1 MVKKNSKA
9 TTKKTRDQKQ
19 LKKAKAF
26 GRLLPLHPGDV
37 VDVVAPGSS
46 PKSEDVSKA
55 LDLLRLW
62 GLKPRLRAEFS
73 GHPFHSH
80 EDSVRSRLLIDAFL
94 AKDSKAVLCL
104 RGGYGSLRMIPA
116 LLKVK
121 ARLQKAKPK
130 IFLGY
135 SDITTL
141 HLFVRRILRW
151 PVSLHG
157 PLLESLISGKMS
169 DSDVEHCRQILF
181 GEDQRQN
188 QGQKQDSKKQE
199 LKVQTAS
206 FELKPMNGLA
216 KKTKSISGFLIG
228 GNLNV
233 LQSSLGTDLSFQTKK
248 QKGLNEIVVFEDIGE
263 RGYRVDRMLEH
274 LKQAKAFKNCSAIV
288 FGDFV
293 GGKEA
298 DGGETISFALQRFA
312 NEINIACY
320 SGLPMGHGVRNQ
332 IIPFG
337 QNATIQLD
345 KTTQPADAEKSAMLS
360 FDSNF

>member
-1 MVKKNSKA
+1 MAGMTLAKKNSKP
-9 TTKKTRDQKQ
+9 TIKKS
-19 LKKAKAF
+19 KAF
-26 GRLLPLHPGDV
+26 ARLLPLHPGDI

-55 LDLLRLW
+55 LALLTQW

-141 HLFVRRILRW
+141 HLFVSRILRW

-169 DSDVEHCRQILF
+169 EFDVEHCRQILF
-181 GEDQRQN
+181 GEV
-188 QGQKQDSKKQE
+188 
-199 LKVQTAS
+199 LVQTS
-206 FELKPMNGLA
+206 EFELKPMNGLA
-216 KKTKSISGFLIG
+216 KKAKKIQGSLIG

-248 QKGLNEIVVFEDIGE
+248 QNGRGEIVVFEDIGE

-298 DGGETISFALQRFA
+298 DGSETISFALQRFA
-312 NEINIACY
+312 DEINIACY

-337 QNATIQLD
+337 QFATIHLE
-345 KTTQPADAEKSAMLS
+345 KNTRSADSEKSAVLS
-360 FDSNF
+360 FDWNF

>member
-1 MVKKNSKA
+1 MALVKKNSKS
-9 TTKKTRDQKQ
+9 TTKKINSTKKL

-26 GRLLPLHPGDV
+26 VHLLPLHTGDV

-55 LDLLRLW
+55 LALLTQW

-80 EDSVRSRLLIDAFL
+80 EDSVRSRLLIDALL
-94 AKDSKAVLCL
+94 AKDSKAILCL
-104 RGGYGSLRMIPA
+104 RGGYGSLRMVPA
-116 LLKVK
+116 LLKAK
-121 ARLQKAKPK
+121 SRLLKAKPK

-141 HLFVRRILRW
+141 HLFVRRVLAW

-169 DSDVEHCRQILF
+169 ESDIELCRQILF
-181 GEDQRQN
+181 GDL
-188 QGQKQDSKKQE
+188 KQQE
-199 LKVQTAS
+199 RNAQIAS
-206 FELKPMNGLA
+206 FELKPMNVLA
-216 KKTKSISGFLIG
+216 KKTKSINGFLIG

-248 QKGLNEIVVFEDIGE
+248 HKGSGEIVVFEDIGE

-293 GGKEA
+293 GGKES
-298 DGGETISFALQRFA
+298 DGSETISFALQRFA
-312 NEINIACY
+312 DEINIACY

-337 QNATIQLD
+337 QMATIHLE
-345 KTTQPADAEKSAMLS
+345 KATQAADFEKSAVLS
-360 FDSNF
+360 FDWNF